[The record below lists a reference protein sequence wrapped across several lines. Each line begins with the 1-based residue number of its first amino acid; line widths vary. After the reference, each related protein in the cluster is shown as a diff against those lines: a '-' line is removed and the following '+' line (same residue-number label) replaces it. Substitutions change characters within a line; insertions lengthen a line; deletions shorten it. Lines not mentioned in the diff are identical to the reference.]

1 MAAVVIENVASA
13 PVGTITQYSAVIGSL
28 SKISGPLHTTLG
40 RFLSKTANSVV
51 GGVPQAGFQRF
62 ILFSPSAAFLPAYT
76 EVQYVPPVT
85 FVAPVGTITEFSAT
99 IGSLS
104 KISGVQHTTLGRF
117 PRNVKI
123 TLAPVQL
130 GRFIRPFNA
139 TWVISTPGATPAVQL
154 PAGMI
159 VSVSC

>member
-1 MAAVVIENVASA
+1 MAAVVVESA
-13 PVGTITQYSAVIGSL
+13 ATVPVGTITQYSAVIGSL
-28 SKISGPLHTTLG
+28 TKISGPLHTTLG

-62 ILFSPSAAFLPAYT
+62 ILFSPSSALLPAYA

-85 FVAPVGTITEFSAT
+85 FVAPVGTITEYSAT

-117 PRNVKI
+117 PRNAKI
-123 TLAPVQL
+123 TLAPILL
-130 GRFIRPFNA
+130 GRFIRPLNA
-139 TWVISTPGATPAVQL
+139 TWVISTPGSTPAVQL
-154 PAGMI
+154 RGGMI